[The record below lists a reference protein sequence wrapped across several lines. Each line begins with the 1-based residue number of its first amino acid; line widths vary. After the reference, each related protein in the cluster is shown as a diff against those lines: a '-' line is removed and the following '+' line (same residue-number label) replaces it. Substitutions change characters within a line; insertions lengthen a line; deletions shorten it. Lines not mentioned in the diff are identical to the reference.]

1 MAGRIDYSI
10 SVTPIQTHATPLEG
24 VTQEVV
30 DAEIGRTLGGG
41 NSNLAWAGG
50 AVDAWDAG
58 VFTYIEATT
67 SPAAVGASGDNGV
80 WIKHT
85 GKAFDSS
92 KTNNIDEGTVNVEA
106 VTVKANTTTMCTL
119 AGGDCIFIPSPTN
132 TINIV
137 AADDTGPAIEYAKL
151 T

>member
-1 MAGRIDYSI
+1 MARIDYSI
-10 SVTPIQTHATPLEG
+10 SVTPIQTNNAFEG
-24 VTQEVV
+24 VVQEEI
-30 DAEIGRTLGGG
+30 DAEIGRSLGGG
-41 NSNLAWAGG
+41 KSNLTWAGNAIDAWA
-50 AVDAWDAG
+50 DG

-67 SPAAVGASGDNGV
+67 SPTAVGASGDNGV

-92 KTNNIDEGTVNVEA
+92 KTNNIDETTPNTES
-106 VTVKANTTTMCTL
+106 VTIKANTTTLCTL
-119 AGGDCIFIPSPTN
+119 GAEDCIFIPSPTN

-137 AADDTGPAIEYAKL
+137 AGDDTGPAIEYAKL